1 MGTCVQALFVMGMVD
16 SRPIYSGVCARTIM
30 KLSPPITVSPCYF
43 SNWLQRVQVI
53 AERACDNFASDAIQW
68 QRNLSSQ
75 LLCLCACLL
84 LAGCATSIPK
94 VHDRTVSTAL
104 SDPQATELGR
114 LFQPEIE
121 AHPGKSGVVLVPT
134 GELGFRA
141 RAGFANVAEKTID
154 VQYYIWETDTTGS
167 ILAERVMRAADRG
180 VRVRMLLDHITTKDT
195 DFKFARMDHH
205 PNIEIRL
212 FNPFANRV
220 AHSLEFVLSIERLN
234 HRMHNKA
241 FIVDNAM
248 AIVGGRNIGDDYFAV
263 DTVANY
269 RDLDLAVVG
278 PVVQDI
284 SRSFDLYW
292 NSEFAVPIGAII
304 EESLTEEE
312 FQERKLRLYRRVE
325 GVKDFPYPIDTSSDV
340 LLEKLEDIRGDF
352 IWAPAKALYDDPDK
366 LETDEEEVA
375 DQLIQL
381 GREQDHEIMIEA
393 AYVVPGSEGVERTR
407 LSKERGIRR
416 RLLTNSLATTD
427 VAAVHAAYAK
437 RRRDLIKNGVEL
449 YELRPDAKTRKK
461 SRSLLAGRSRASLH
475 TKAFVLDRETVVIGS
490 FNLDPRSI
498 DINTEIVILVESP
511 ELAAQVLEYMEE
523 GIRPEN
529 SYRVVLEIDP
539 ETQTESLVWI
549 TRNDG
554 EEVRYYSDPEVSV
567 WRGFTTW
574 LIGLLPLE
582 EQL

>member
-1 MGTCVQALFVMGMVD
+1 
-16 SRPIYSGVCARTIM
+16 M
-30 KLSPPITVSPCYF
+30 KLSRQITISPCHF
-43 SNWLQRVQVI
+43 SKWSQRVRAF
-53 AERACDNFASDAIQW
+53 AELARDLSGSDTIRWPWNFSDLTLA
-68 QRNLSSQ
+68 
-75 LLCLCACLL
+75 LCACLVL
-84 LAGCATSIPK
+84 GGCATAIPK
-94 VHDRTVSTAL
+94 VHDRTVTTAL

-114 LFQPEIE
+114 FFQPEIE
-121 AHPGKSGVVLVPT
+121 ANPGKSGVVLVPT
-134 GELGFRA
+134 GEMGFRS
-141 RAGFANVAEKTID
+141 RVGFANVAEKTID

-167 ILAERVMRAADRG
+167 ILAERLLRAADRG

-195 DFKFARMDHH
+195 DFKFAVMDVH

-220 AHSLEFVLSIERLN
+220 AHTLEFVLSIERLN

-304 EESLTEEE
+304 EENLSAED
-312 FQERKLRLYRRVE
+312 FQKRKVRLYRWVE
-325 GVKDFPYPIDTSSDV
+325 EVKDFPYPIDTTSDV
-340 LLEKLEDIRGDF
+340 LMVKLEEIRGDF

-375 DQLIQL
+375 DKLIQL

-393 AYVVPGSEGVERTR
+393 AYVVPGSEGVERGR
-407 LSKERGIRR
+407 LNEERGLRR

-437 RRRDLIKNGVEL
+437 RRRDLIKNGLEI

-475 TKAFVLDRETVVIGS
+475 TKAFVLDRETVAIGS

-498 DINTEIVILVESP
+498 AINTEIVILVESP

-529 SYRVVLEIDP
+529 SYRVVLETDP
-539 ETQTESLVWI
+539 ETQTERLVWI
-549 TRNDG
+549 TRDDG
-554 EEVRYYSDPEVSV
+554 KEVRYYSDPEVGV